1 MLEKTNSDKIL
12 TKMTLKTITAREIAA
27 LETRYRAMFINCL
40 SGFKSVN
47 LVGTADK
54 NGKTNLAIVNS
65 VIHLGANPPLMG
77 FILRPDTV
85 TRDTWDNI
93 LETEY
98 YTFNHL
104 NSQIIEK
111 AHQTSARYPKE
122 VSEFDATGLTP
133 IFSENFA
140 APFVLESFV
149 KIGLKFRERLPI
161 ELNGTYLV
169 IGEII
174 EIQFPENCLSND
186 GFLDIQLAGSA
197 TNSGLDAYHL
207 VEKPTRLS
215 YAKTDKW
222 PSKIS

>member
-1 MLEKTNSDKIL
+1 MTSKI
-12 TKMTLKTITAREIAA
+12 IHSEEIAA
-27 LETRYRAMFINCL
+27 LETRFRALFINCL

-47 LVGTADK
+47 LVGTVNK
-54 NGKTNLAIVNS
+54 NGQTNLSIVNS

-77 FILRPDTV
+77 FILRPDSV

-93 LETEY
+93 LETNY

-104 NSQIIEK
+104 NPQIIEQ
-111 AHQTSARYPKE
+111 AHQTSARFPKE
-122 VSEFDATGLTP
+122 ISEFDATGLTP

-140 APFVLESFV
+140 APFVAESHV

-169 IGEII
+169 IGEIV
-174 EIQFPENCLSND
+174 EIHFPENCLSND
-186 GFLDIQLAGSA
+186 GFLDIQLADSV

-207 VEKPTRLS
+207 VEKPMRLS

-222 PSKIS
+222 PSVLH